1 MMTMGLSICISHKI
15 KLQIS
20 MPHTQWSMVRAWK
33 GNNNCKFAKK
43 SIPGFSSL
51 PLAERL
57 RKVDDANEVFR
68 FAYAK
73 DKDSSGT
80 YKYHKIPLMRDIN
93 VDIEDI
99 CIEISKEE
107 YQRATKL
114 LNNSGDL
121 QRIVRAVPYS
131 QLHSDV
137 LNHLAENG
145 VTLDDTVVVGID
157 RGGRIPA
164 LIMREALGIPV
175 VRFLKIDQ
183 GSRSLDD
190 EALEKFIRLGTF
202 NGKHV
207 MFVDS
212 TVDSGR
218 QIAAIETYF
227 DNQEYAQRICHIGWS
242 VIGSNEDGETFDHHL
257 NINWGLNPDESFEDD
272 PLLLGVD
279 YAPNTHTKIQAA
291 PSKCAREIR
300 AALKEVPRGT
310 VLDFDTPIK
319 EAPSPQKEIKKV
331 LASKGWANAKA
342 RQETF
347 GTQKPEFSSPPRPYK
362 KKPAQQSLAIIGSGK
377 AADLTDCEVEFLES
391 ALSSS
396 FKFHAGTPNGNPG
409 KLLGHIHN
417 SNGYVTFI
425 QPQYMEG
432 NISLNYYTEFAGET
446 KMEFR
451 EHIIES
457 ADVVL
462 ALSGSEG
469 TLTEAL
475 LTLLSGKDLVV
486 VKNYGAVGHYFA
498 SSRKYKKFDNLHL
511 VDSLE
516 AAAEKLLE
524 LYER

>member
-1 MMTMGLSICISHKI
+1 MIFMMSMGLSMSISH
-15 KLQIS
+15 QIRHEIRL
-20 MPHTQWSMVRAWK
+20 PYTPWSMVRAWK
-33 GNNNCKFAKK
+33 KNDKCRFAKK
-43 SIPGFSSL
+43 PIPDFGSL

-57 RKVDDANEVFR
+57 RNVDDANEVFR
-68 FAYAK
+68 FSYTK
-73 DKDSSGT
+73 RKGSDGT
-80 YKYHKIPLMRDIN
+80 YYKIPLMRDTN

-107 YQRATKL
+107 YQRATRILK
-114 LNNSGDL
+114 NSGEL

-131 QLHSDV
+131 ELHADV

-145 VTLDDTVVVGID
+145 VTLDNTVVVGID

-164 LIMREALGIPV
+164 LVMREALGLPA
-175 VRFLKIDQ
+175 VRFLKVDQ
-183 GSRSLDD
+183 GSRRID
-190 EALEKFIRLGTF
+190 EDALEKFICLGTF

-218 QIAAIETYF
+218 QIAALENYF
-227 DNQEYAQRICHIGWS
+227 DNPRYSQRIGHTSWS
-242 VIGSNEDGETFDHHL
+242 VVGSNEDGETLDHHL
-257 NINWGLNPDESFEDD
+257 NINWGLDPDTSFEDD

-291 PSKCAREIR
+291 PSKCARDIR

-310 VLDFDTPIK
+310 ILDFDTPIK
-319 EAPSPQKEIKKV
+319 EPPSPQKEIKKV

-347 GTQKPEFSSPPRPYK
+347 GIQKPEFSSPPRPYK
-362 KKPAQQSLAIIGSGK
+362 KKPAKQSLAIIGSGK
-377 AADLTDCEVEFLES
+377 AADLTDSEVEFLES
-391 ALSSS
+391 ALTSS
-396 FKFHAGTPNGNPG
+396 FQFHAGTPRGNPG
-409 KLLGHIHN
+409 KLLEHIHHAC
-417 SNGYVTFI
+417 GDVTFI
-425 QPQYMEG
+425 QPQYQEG
-432 NISLNYYTEFAGET
+432 TVSLDYATEFVGET

-451 EHIIES
+451 EHIIDR
-457 ADVVL
+457 ADMVL
-462 ALSGSEG
+462 ALSGSDG

-475 LTLLSGKDLVV
+475 LALLSGKDLVV

-511 VDSLE
+511 VDSLD
-516 AAAEKLLE
+516 AAADKLLA
-524 LYER
+524 LY

>member
-1 MMTMGLSICISHKI
+1 
-15 KLQIS
+15 
-20 MPHTQWSMVRAWK
+20 R
-33 GNNNCKFAKK
+33 CKFPTK

-51 PLAERL
+51 PLQERL
-57 RKVDDANEVFR
+57 MKTDDANEVFR
-68 FAYAK
+68 FAYTAR
-73 DKDSSGT
+73 KDSEEH
-80 YKYHKIPLMRDIN
+80 KYYKIPLIRDTN
-93 VDIEDI
+93 VDIADI

-107 YQRATKL
+107 YQRATKIL
-114 LNNSGDL
+114 KNSGEL
-121 QRIVRAVPYS
+121 QRIVRAIPYS
-131 QLHSDV
+131 NLHAQV
-137 LNHLAENG
+137 HAHLAECG
-145 VTLDDTVVVGID
+145 VTLDDAVVVGID

-164 LIMREALGIPV
+164 IIMKEALGLSV
-175 VRFLKIDQ
+175 VRFLKVDQ
-183 GSRSLDD
+183 GSRRID
-190 EALEKFIRLGTF
+190 EDGLEKFIRLGTF

-218 QIAAIETYF
+218 QIRALENYF
-227 DNQEYAQRICHIGWS
+227 DDRGYAQRIGHTGWS
-242 VIGSNEDGETFDHHL
+242 VVGSNEDGETLNHHL

-279 YAPNTHTKIQAA
+279 YTPNSHTRIQGA

-300 AALKEVPRGT
+300 SALREVPRGII
-310 VLDFDTPIK
+310 LDFDTVAE
-319 EAPSPQKEIKKV
+319 EAAAPQKEIKKV

-342 RQETF
+342 RWETF
-347 GTQKPEFSSPPRPYK
+347 GTENPELLLSPRPYQE
-362 KKPAQQSLAIIGSGK
+362 KPERQSLAVIGSGK
-377 AADLTDCEVEFLES
+377 AADLTDAEIKFLES

-396 FKFHAGTPNGNPG
+396 FAFYAGTPNGNPG
-409 KLLGHIHN
+409 KLLQ
-417 SNGYVTFI
+417 YVHERCGDATFI

-432 NISLNYYTEFAGET
+432 VVSLEYYTEFAGET

-451 EHIIES
+451 EHIIER

-462 ALSGSEG
+462 ALSGSDG

-486 VKNYGAVGHYFA
+486 VKNYGALGNYFA

-516 AAAEKLLE
+516 AAADKLLE